1 MRNGKGLK
9 LEMIKDNSISVVV
22 PAFNCQDTISRVI
35 DSIRYQT
42 KYSYIKEIIVVND
55 GSTDNTLSQLKK
67 NDLDDK
73 MVIISQKNGGVSK
86 ARNVGM
92 EYATGEWIA
101 LCDSDDIW
109 LNNKIEIQGQI
120 LNMHDDID
128 FLGGNHSENAQ
139 KIFFFDLKKL
149 TKLNT
154 LFLCFKVLPQT
165 STCIFKRKIYEQI
178 GGYDESQTHAEDI
191 GYFLKISHFYKYY
204 YSPEQVV
211 IYGDGKKV
219 GENGLSSNLK
229 KMHEGFLNNYKRMYK
244 SGYISYFTYLCAS
257 HYENLK
263 YYVRLYRKNES
274 KKNNCLH

>member
-1 MRNGKGLK
+1 
-9 LEMIKDNSISVVV
+9 MIKDNSISVVV

-109 LNNKIEIQGQI
+109 LNNKIEK
-120 LNMHDDID
+120 NDDHPTCD
-128 FLGGNHSENAQ
+128 ECGF
-139 KIFFFDLKKL
+139 
-149 TKLNT
+149 T
-154 LFLCFKVLPQT
+154 L
-165 STCIFKRKIYEQI
+165 S
-178 GGYDESQTHAEDI
+178 
-191 GYFLKISHFYKYY
+191 
-204 YSPEQVV
+204 
-211 IYGDGKKV
+211 
-219 GENGLSSNLK
+219 
-229 KMHEGFLNNYKRMYK
+229 
-244 SGYISYFTYLCAS
+244 
-257 HYENLK
+257 
-263 YYVRLYRKNES
+263 
-274 KKNNCLH
+274 CLWE